1 VAAAEWEAV
10 ADAAGVGEGT
20 SLLDLGCGDGAF
32 CAFAARRGAIV
43 HGLDLEP
50 DAIARALEAVPG
62 GDLRLGP
69 MENLPWPDASF
80 DVVTSFNAVQY
91 SLDPEVALIEATRVV
106 RADGRIAIC
115 KWGPPAGNEFF
126 AFLTSIGAGGVR
138 GDRLPLTDPVE
149 NAIRAARLE
158 VLTTGEVAAP
168 IEMADDAA
176 LAASLVEA
184 GIVGDSS
191 LTASTASV
199 TATATAAAAAAA
211 AARYRGADGRYRFDN
226 RLRYWVL
233 RRRR

>member
-1 VAAAEWEAV
+1 MAAAAWEAV

-32 CAFAARRGAIV
+32 CAFSARRGAIV

-62 GDLRLGP
+62 ADLRLGL
-69 MENLPWPDASF
+69 MENLPWSDASF

-91 SLDPEVALIEATRVV
+91 ALDPEVALVEATRVV
-106 RADGRIAIC
+106 RTDGRIAIC

-126 AFLTSIGAGGVR
+126 AFLTSIGAGCVR
-138 GDRLPLTDPVE
+138 GDQLPMTDPVE
-149 NAIRAARLE
+149 DAIRAARVQ

-184 GIVGDSS
+184 GIVPDFS

-199 TATATAAAAAAA
+199 TASATAA